1 MGCTPE
7 GESVFERLYSE
18 KDAKKVK
25 MESLKEEYEVRKETE
40 RKKSQKKSR
49 SKSGSKRKASKS
61 PEEFYRKQI
70 QMKIEADRKLA
81 VMMYE
86 KAKKYDTEI
95 RKEQR
100 SRSRKK
106 SELSKKN
113 IPKLEVHDRLFND
126 VKERSRKRMGLE
138 MNPNNKNYESLG
150 NLSISSLSKCEFK
163 HRNEANR
170 HMASESLYVP
180 KISKNSRKLAT
191 PKRDT
196 STSVNNALYKDAVV
210 RRERQ
215 KSERKRSMSKEKE
228 KYSKDKKG
236 TLKTSKKILIK
247 KYLIEFDRI
256 AQKLGVQDEPEA
268 QIHFTQ
274 FIMLMQQLGFVS
286 EESESD
292 MDKIKVLWGII
303 QDQDENE
310 ESGHYCRKHSLKVI

>member
-1 MGCTPE
+1 
-7 GESVFERLYSE
+7 
-18 KDAKKVK
+18 
-25 MESLKEEYEVRKETE
+25 MESLREEVEVKREKE
-40 RKKSQKKSR
+40 RKKSQ
-49 SKSGSKRKASKS
+49 SGQKRKASKS

-81 VMMYE
+81 TMMYE
-86 KAKKYDTEI
+86 KAKMYETEV
-95 RKEQR
+95 KKGQR

-106 SELSKKN
+106 SEFSKKDV
-113 IPKLEVHDRLFND
+113 PKLEVHDRLFND

-138 MNPNNKNYESLG
+138 MDPNNRNYESLG

-163 HRNEANR
+163 HRNEVNKN
-170 HMASESLYVP
+170 MASESLYVP

-191 PKRDT
+191 PKRDI
-196 STSVNNALYKDAVV
+196 STSVNNALYKDAIV

-215 KSERKRSMSKEKE
+215 KSERKRSISKEKE
-228 KYSKDKKG
+228 KYEKEKKG
-236 TLKTSKKILIK
+236 TLKTSKKMLIK
-247 KYLIEFDRI
+247 KYLIEFDQI
-256 AQKLGVQDEPEA
+256 ARKLGVQDEPEA

-292 MDKIKVLWGII
+292 MDKLKVLWGII
-303 QDQDENE
+303 QDQSEDE